1 MSDNTQNPQQKPG
14 VVQTTGHAWD
24 GDLQEYT
31 NPLPR
36 WWLWCFYGTVIF
48 SILYWFVYPSWP
60 IGKGWLKGY
69 GTVDYTITDKA
80 TGKTVEKKDQ
90 PWNTR
95 ALLLEEMNQAAN
107 DPKRKEMLA
116 KVEAA
121 TPDQIIKNRE
131 MMAFV
136 SSVGKGLFGDNCAA
150 CHGQGGQ
157 GVVGLYPNLT
167 DNDWLWGGSTDKIQ
181 ETLVLGRKGFMP
193 AFGTVLKPDQLDD
206 VAEYVLTLS
215 SEAKPSEASERGKA
229 IFQGPVGG
237 CYYCH
242 GADGKGIASTGSA
255 NLTDKIWAIVDV
267 PDLKTLQDKKAQVAS
282 FVAKGVNNTRIM
294 PAWQNRLTPTDIK
307 LLAVY
312 VHQLSGS
319 KQ

>member
-1 MSDNTQNPQQKPG
+1 MSDNTQHPQQKPG
-14 VVQTTGHAWD
+14 AVQTTGHSWD

-60 IGKGWLKGY
+60 MGKGWLKGY

-80 TGKTVEKKDQ
+80 TGKLLEKKDQ

-95 ALLLEEMNQAAN
+95 ALMLEDMNQAAN

-116 KVEAA
+116 KVETA

-193 AFGTVLKPDQLDD
+193 AFGAVLKPDQLND

-215 SEAKPSEASERGKA
+215 NEAKPSEASERGKE
-229 IFQGPVGG
+229 IFHGQVGG

-242 GADGKGIASTGSA
+242 GADAKGVQSQGAA
-255 NLTDKIWAIVDV
+255 NLTDKIWAIADV
-267 PDLKTLQDKKAQVAS
+267 PAQKTLQDKKAALKNLIS
-282 FVAKGVNNTRIM
+282 AGVNNTRVM
-294 PAWQNRLTPTDIK
+294 PAWKDRLSPTDIK

-312 VHQLSGS
+312 VRQLGGA
-319 KQ
+319 K